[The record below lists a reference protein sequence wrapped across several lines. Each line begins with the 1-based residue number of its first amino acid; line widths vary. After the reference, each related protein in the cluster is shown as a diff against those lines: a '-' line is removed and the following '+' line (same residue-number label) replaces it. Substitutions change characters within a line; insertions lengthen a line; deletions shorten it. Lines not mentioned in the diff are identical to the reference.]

1 MHGDEHQ
8 PEPAAIDSG
17 GKGTDVVPLIA
28 GVEQNFLAAAGD
40 RLPPQTV
47 LSVPFAVEIPKNSKK

>member
-8 PEPAAIDSG
+8 PELAAIDSG
-17 GKGTDVVPLIA
+17 GKGTDVAPLIA
-28 GVEQNFLAAAGD
+28 GVEQSFLAAAGD
-40 RLPPQTV
+40 RLPQTV